1 LDDQVLAFF
10 KLIAP
15 HLTGVDIDI
24 GFTTLMKM
32 ENLDEQQRGFINI
45 NQLFEIFRGD
55 LIRISTNFDNL
66 PFLPP
71 DISNTLE
78 LDVDADTDIPLL
90 MNLLATPRPDGQQRV
105 IGLVISEPELT
116 MEMVDAIEQVETSF
130 SHFKIRERR
139 NLIFL
144 N

>member
-15 HLTGVDIDI
+15 HLTGIDIDI
-24 GFTTLMKM
+24 GYTTFMKM
-32 ENLDEQQRGFINI
+32 KRLDWQQRGFI